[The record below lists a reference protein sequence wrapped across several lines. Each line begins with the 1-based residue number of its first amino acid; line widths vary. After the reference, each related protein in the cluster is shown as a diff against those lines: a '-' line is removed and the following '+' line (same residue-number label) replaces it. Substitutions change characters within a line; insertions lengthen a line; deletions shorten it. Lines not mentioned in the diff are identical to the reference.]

1 MSPKRSAAA
10 MRSSSLSS
18 DSADE
23 RTRKRVRSSSPDPWD
38 TGNKLKIYI
47 VQAKIEENNLFELYH
62 LIESSQ
68 VQFELSS
75 DFADADVIITNIR
88 MKKRLE
94 RHIQWDVAV
103 RLITYYYPSHS
114 EYWMR
119 RNKSPL

>member
-1 MSPKRSAAA
+1 

-23 RTRKRVRSSSPDPWD
+23 RTRKRVRSSSLDPWD
-38 TGNKLKIYI
+38 TGNKLRIYI
-47 VQAKIEENNLFELYH
+47 VQAKIEEKNLFELYH

-68 VQFELSS
+68 APFELSS

-94 RHIQWDVAV
+94 RHIPWDVAV
-103 RLITYYYPSHS
+103 RLITCYPSHS
-114 EYWMR
+114 EYGMR
-119 RNKSPL
+119 RNKLPL